1 MKKVSLMAMKI
12 RLLLRYIFV
21 GALSL
26 FPLILVI
33 IVVNYLKNLGVS
45 AYLSLHDYTN
55 SFGVTLALMAGVI
68 AIFAVLGFSI
78 EKYGR
83 SIFVSMIDSTFE
95 KIPAIRSVYSVSKK
109 LAAMLSGGEDGTKK
123 EVVLVEYPK
132 EGLWVPAYLLNRH
145 ENICV
150 LFIPTSPNPTSGY
163 TVLVDETKIKKTTLS
178 LQEASS
184 FIISMGADFPQ
195 KEAVSALIQTHQT
208 SVQGH

>member
-1 MKKVSLMAMKI
+1 MAAKI
-12 RLLLRYIFV
+12 RFLLRYIFV

-45 AYLSLHDYTN
+45 AYSSLHEYTN

-68 AIFAVLGFSI
+68 AVFAVLGYSI

-132 EGLWVPAYLLNRH
+132 EGLWVPAYLLNRY

-163 TVLVDETKIKKTTLS
+163 TVLVDEVLIKKTTLS

-195 KEAVSALIQTHQT
+195 KEAVSALIQTDQI
-208 SVQGH
+208 SKM

>member
-1 MKKVSLMAMKI
+1 MATKI
-12 RLLLRYIFV
+12 RFLLRYIFV

-33 IVVNYLKNLGVS
+33 VVVNYLKNLGVS
-45 AYLSLHDYTN
+45 AYSSLHDYTN

-68 AIFAVLGFSI
+68 AIFALLGFSI

-150 LFIPTSPNPTSGY
+150 VFIPTSPNPTSGY

-208 SVQGH
+208 SVPTL

>member
-1 MKKVSLMAMKI
+1 MATTI
-12 RLLLRYIFV
+12 RLVLRYIFV

-33 IVVNYLKNLGVS
+33 VVVNYLKNLGIS
-45 AYLSLHDYTN
+45 AYLSLHDYTD
-55 SFGVTLALMAGVI
+55 SFELTLALMAGVI
-68 AIFAVLGFSI
+68 AVFAVLGYSI

-132 EGLWVPAYLLNRH
+132 EGIWVPAYLLNRH

-163 TVLVDETKIKKTTLS
+163 TVLVDEALIKKTTLT

-195 KEAVSALIQTHQT
+195 KEAVSMLIQNANGIKSH
-208 SVQGH
+208 

>member
-1 MKKVSLMAMKI
+1 MSSIIK
-12 RLLLRYIFV
+12 LLLRYIFV

-26 FPLILVI
+26 LPLIMVLM
-33 IVVNYLKNLGVS
+33 VVNYLEGLGVS

-55 SFGVTLALMAGVI
+55 SFEITIALMVAVVALF
-68 AIFAVLGFSI
+68 AILGYSI

-83 SIFVSMIDSTFE
+83 SVFVAVIDRAFE

-109 LAAMLSGGEDGTKK
+109 LASMLSGGEEGTKK

-132 EGLWVPAYLLNRH
+132 ENLWVPAYLLNRH
-145 ENICV
+145 KNICV

-163 TVLVDETKIKKTTLS
+163 TVLVDESLIKKTTLT

-184 FIISMGADFPQ
+184 FIISMGADFPRR
-195 KEAVSALIQTHQT
+195 EEIVDLIPTA
-208 SVQGH
+208 

>member
-1 MKKVSLMAMKI
+1 MATKI
-12 RLLLRYIFV
+12 RFLLRYIFV

-33 IVVNYLKNLGVS
+33 VVVNYLKNLGVS
-45 AYLSLHDYTN
+45 AYSSLHDYTN

-68 AIFAVLGFSI
+68 AIFALLGFSI

-150 LFIPTSPNPTSGY
+150 VFIPTSPNPTSGY
-163 TVLVDETKIKKTTLS
+163 TVLVDESLIKKTSLS

-195 KEAVSALIQTHQT
+195 KEAVSMLIQNANGIKSH
-208 SVQGH
+208 

>member
-1 MKKVSLMAMKI
+1 MSANIKLF
-12 RLLLRYIFV
+12 LRYIFV

-33 IVVNYLKNLGVS
+33 VVVNYLKNLGVS
-45 AYLSLHDYTN
+45 AYLSLHYYTD
-55 SFGVTLALMAGVI
+55 SFEVTLALMGGVVG
-68 AIFAVLGFSI
+68 IFALLGFSI

-83 SIFVSMIDSTFE
+83 SIFISMIDTTFE

-109 LAAMLSGGEDGTKK
+109 LAAMLSGGDDGTKK

-150 LFIPTSPNPTSGY
+150 VFIPTSPNPTSGY
-163 TVLVDETKIKKTTLS
+163 TVLVDETLIKKTTLT

-195 KEAVSALIQTHQT
+195 KEEVSRLIQTHQT
-208 SVQGH
+208 SVQEL

>member
-1 MKKVSLMAMKI
+1 MATTI
-12 RLLLRYIFV
+12 RLVLRYIFV

-33 IVVNYLKNLGVS
+33 VVVNYLKNLGIS
-45 AYLSLHDYTN
+45 AYLSLHDYTD
-55 SFGVTLALMAGVI
+55 SFELTLALMAGVI
-68 AIFAVLGFSI
+68 AVFAVLGYSI

-195 KEAVSALIQTHQT
+195 KEEVSMLIQNANGIKSH
-208 SVQGH
+208 

>member
-1 MKKVSLMAMKI
+1 MRASLNAKI
-12 RLLLRYIFV
+12 KFLLRYIFV

-33 IVVNYLKNLGVS
+33 VVVNYLKNLGVS
-45 AYLSLHDYTN
+45 AYSSLHAYTD
-55 SFGVTLALMAGVI
+55 SFEVTLGLMAGVI
-68 AIFAVLGFSI
+68 GIFALLGFSI

-109 LAAMLSGGEDGTKK
+109 LAAMLSGGEDGAKK

-163 TVLVDETKIKKTTLS
+163 TVLVDEERIKKTSLT

-184 FIISMGADFPQ
+184 FIISMGADFPK
-195 KEAVSALIQTHQT
+195 KEEVSLLIQNVKETNFL
-208 SVQGH
+208 

>member
-1 MKKVSLMAMKI
+1 MAMKI

-109 LAAMLSGGEDGTKK
+109 LAAMLSGGEDETKK

>member
-1 MKKVSLMAMKI
+1 MSIKI

-33 IVVNYLKNLGVS
+33 VVVNYLKNLGIS
-45 AYLSLHDYTN
+45 AYLSLHDYTD
-55 SFGVTLALMAGVI
+55 SFELTLALMVGVV
-68 AIFAVLGFSI
+68 AVFAVLGFSI

-163 TVLVDETKIKKTTLS
+163 TVLVDEALIKKTSLS

-195 KEAVSALIQTHQT
+195 KEAVSRLIQE
-208 SVQGH
+208 G

>member
-1 MKKVSLMAMKI
+1 MAMKI

-195 KEAVSALIQTHQT
+195 KEAVSALIQKA
-208 SVQGH
+208 